1 MKEISVKV
9 VLDKGTKTVKG
20 TVYECKELNR
30 TVAIHADVVSKN
42 KTTLTDLATGYKFLT
57 LNTPVDKIKEQEIK
71 ENLDKFLKHFGIKE
85 TLEKLEYLAQAGKEV
100 I

>member
-20 TVYECKELNR
+20 TVYKCKELDR
-30 TVAIHADVVSKN
+30 KVAVHADVVSKN

-57 LNTPVDKIKEQEIK
+57 LNTPVDKVKEQEIK
-71 ENLDKFLKHFGIKE
+71 ESLDRFLKHYGIKE
-85 TLEKLEYLAQAGKEV
+85 TLERLTVLAAEKEK
-100 I
+100 